1 MDCSSVSLHHRF
13 SLGLQEDRLNL
24 RRRCNSAFAT
34 PSGGF
39 PKFHQW
45 RFRRR
50 ISSSAAVA
58 ESSFGASWAPI
69 DGGDDDDGFGG
80 WSIEETSVKTKK
92 ALPVF
97 LLTGIG
103 TSAVLL
109 IAGLGYCFGK
119 KGFKCRLHLPFYSLH
134 RQSMSSESVADSHA
148 NSDALPE
155 VKLEGDS
162 SVEDNIVDGTNAGQL
177 SDWRGTLDRATIPTA
192 DSVQQEALFVL
203 KKLKIIEEDV
213 KSDELC
219 TRKEYARWLVR
230 MNSLLERNPKKR
242 LALWT
247 LTEGSMSTA
256 FDDVNVSDS
265 DFSYIQALAE
275 VGIVRSKLSA
285 KDSGCPEDISNQEGR
300 IEFAPEKYLSRL
312 DLVDWKAQLDY
323 FFMPGLEEKIII
335 KKVGLMD
342 LMELSPNASPGLF
355 MDLLAGDKSIIR
367 KVFGNTRRLQP
378 LKPVTKAQAAVALTS
393 DRMVEAINYEL
404 SRLEAE
410 NSSRQAEMEEIR
422 SELLRRGEIK
432 RVWEEKM
439 DKEKARGLE
448 VQRDCVAALIQLE
461 NEKVIRDADLADHM
475 KQKAALDC
483 QQQLLFGL
491 KEEVDEMRERLTAE
505 KANFDAEQ
513 WSLKQLTV
521 DLVEKQDAILEA
533 KSILEAEKE
542 ALRILRSWVEDDA
555 RRSQVRK
562 KILEGAVKRW
572 KWDSQH
578 LENRES
584 QEIAK
589 SGGE

>member
-1 MDCSSVSLHHRF
+1 
-13 SLGLQEDRLNL
+13 
-24 RRRCNSAFAT
+24 
-34 PSGGF
+34 
-39 PKFHQW
+39 
-45 RFRRR
+45 
-50 ISSSAAVA
+50 
-58 ESSFGASWAPI
+58 
-69 DGGDDDDGFGG
+69 
-80 WSIEETSVKTKK
+80 
-92 ALPVF
+92 
-97 LLTGIG
+97 
-103 TSAVLL
+103 
-109 IAGLGYCFGK
+109 
-119 KGFKCRLHLPFYSLH
+119 
-134 RQSMSSESVADSHA
+134 MSSESVADSHA
-148 NSDALPE
+148 NSDALPD

-162 SVEDNIVDGTNAGQL
+162 SMEDNIVDGTNAGQL

-265 DFSYIQALAE
+265 DFSYIQ
-275 VGIVRSKLSA
+275 
-285 KDSGCPEDISNQEGR
+285 
-300 IEFAPEKYLSRL
+300 
-312 DLVDWKAQLDY
+312 
-323 FFMPGLEEKIII
+323 
-335 KKVGLMD
+335 
-342 LMELSPNASPGLF
+342 
-355 MDLLAGDKSIIR
+355 
-367 KVFGNTRRLQP
+367 GNTRRLQP

-393 DRMVEAINYEL
+393 GRMVETINYEL
-404 SRLEAE
+404 LRLEAE
-410 NSSRQAEMEEIR
+410 TSSRQGEMEEIR

-461 NEKVIRDADLADHM
+461 NEKVIRDADLADYM

-483 QQQLLFGL
+483 QQQLLLGL
-491 KEEVDEMRERLTAE
+491 KEEIDEMRERLTAE

-542 ALRILRSWVEDDA
+542 ALRILRSWVEDEA
-555 RRSQVRK
+555 RQSQVRK

-572 KWDSQH
+572 KWGSQPD
-578 LENRES
+578 LENRER